1 MLVVTCS
8 IKRTQLEM
16 IAISLRSLMFSQVV
30 RASIAPRAVPRSG
43 ALAAGFATS
52 AARDASHKIVVVGAG
67 TAGLAVSHQLLRKGS
82 FKQDDIAIVD
92 PAQFHNYQPGWT
104 LVGGGLKTREELRK
118 PTASLIDSKLRYY
131 ADAVAQVRAKDNAVV
146 TNSGEELNY
155 EHLVVASGYEITLD
169 TIPGLRDALN
179 KPNPKVTS
187 IYTYETVDKVF
198 PAIKALNEGTAIFT
212 QPSSPIKCAG
222 APQKIM
228 WLAVDHWKKAG
239 LFDSDPTK
247 SKIKVTFDTGMPTM
261 FSVPKYSEVLD
272 KLRVERG
279 VGAEFKHNLTAIEGD
294 VAVFSVPDAA
304 PVRREFDFLH
314 VTPTMAPPKYI
325 SESGIGNAGGY
336 VDVDQGTLRH
346 TSYPNVWSIGD
357 SSSLPTSKT
366 AAAITGQTPVL
377 VENLLLALE
386 GKEPSATYDGYTSC
400 PLTTEYGKVLLAE
413 FLYGLKPQETFN
425 GVLGIDQGQPQRL
438 FYNLKKDFFPWV
450 YYSSL
455 VKGTWA
461 GPKGWTFGGR
471 RTFSTSTRAQRNTPA
486 RHPRDPLHNNPRAS
500 RQTLSSGET
509 FIVRSPPTMSSART
523 TVANAESFFEGDAM
537 GAAPLPP
544 LVNNRKERSY
554 KTPSPAEISTIQE
567 LRAKDPATNTVNVLA
582 KRFGCSPHFVSM
594 VAPAPKAHLDAQAV
608 DLELRKA
615 TWGMNKRISR
625 IEREERRA
633 LW

>member
-30 RASIAPRAVPRSG
+30 RASITPRAVQRSG
-43 ALAAGFATS
+43 ALAARFATS

-239 LFDSDPTK
+239 LFNSDPTK

-425 GVLGIDQGQPQRL
+425 GVLGIDQGQPNVYSTTSRRTSSRGFTTRAL
-438 FYNLKKDFFPWV
+438 LKAHGQALRV
-450 YYSSL
+450 GLLAGAARSLRALVRSVTHLHATRVIRCITTRAHRARRSAL
-455 VKGTWA
+455 VK
-461 GPKGWTFGGR
+461 R
-471 RTFSTSTRAQRNTPA
+471 SLCA
-486 RHPRDPLHNNPRAS
+486 RHRP
-500 RQTLSSGET
+500 
-509 FIVRSPPTMSSART
+509 
-523 TVANAESFFEGDAM
+523 
-537 GAAPLPP
+537 
-544 LVNNRKERSY
+544 
-554 KTPSPAEISTIQE
+554 
-567 LRAKDPATNTVNVLA
+567 
-582 KRFGCSPHFVSM
+582 
-594 VAPAPKAHLDAQAV
+594 
-608 DLELRKA
+608 
-615 TWGMNKRISR
+615 
-625 IEREERRA
+625 
-633 LW
+633 